1 MNKKLTATTDV
12 GVFSRRTDCPYS
24 HVVVTT
30 NPYLQEAHGIDD
42 VQALSIAWDSRL
54 QEAHGID
61 DNEPFFW
68 SVSWHRR
75 LDLAVKAVNSSGWP
89 HHLRVYEVATGER
102 VR

>member
-1 MNKKLTATTDV
+1 MTKKLTATTDV
-12 GVFSRRTDCPYS
+12 GVFSRRTDRPYS

-30 NPYLQEAHGIDD
+30 NPDL
-42 VQALSIAWDSRL
+42 R
-54 QEAHGID
+54 EAHGID

-89 HHLRVYEVATGER
+89 HLRVYEVATGER